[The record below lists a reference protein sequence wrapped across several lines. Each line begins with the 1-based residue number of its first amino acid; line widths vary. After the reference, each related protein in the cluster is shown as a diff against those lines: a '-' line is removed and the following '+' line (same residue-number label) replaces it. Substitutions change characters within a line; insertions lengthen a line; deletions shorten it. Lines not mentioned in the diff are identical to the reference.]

1 MGKYLW
7 QFRRNQLE
15 LIKIILTSK
24 KSSNEAYENVYL
36 YALESLDL
44 GGTDCVLAAVD
55 LVQALQI
62 PSLEFIMK
70 VTLLNNKDEVKNF

>member
-1 MGKYLW
+1 M
-7 QFRRNQLE
+7 
-15 LIKIILTSK
+15 
-24 KSSNEAYENVYL
+24 

-70 VTLLNNKDEVKNF
+70 VTFLNNKDKVKNF

>member
-1 MGKYLW
+1 M
-7 QFRRNQLE
+7 
-15 LIKIILTSK
+15 
-24 KSSNEAYENVYL
+24 

-70 VTLLNNKDEVKNF
+70 VTFLNNKNKVKHF